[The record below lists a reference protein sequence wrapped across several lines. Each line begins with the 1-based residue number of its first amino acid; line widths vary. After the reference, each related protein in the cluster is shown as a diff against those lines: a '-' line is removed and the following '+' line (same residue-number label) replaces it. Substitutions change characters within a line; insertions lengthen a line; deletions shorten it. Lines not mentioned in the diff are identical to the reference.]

1 MSGGTRSYEISRRL
15 VSLGHEVH
23 MITSSRDLN
32 DSFITKEK
40 GVYVY
45 WIPNFYSNKLSFKG
59 RIFSFLKFSYLS
71 TKLAFTIPSFDVIY
85 ATSTPL
91 TIAIPGLI
99 LSYIRK
105 RPLIFEVRDLWP
117 KVPIDLGVLKNP
129 ILIVLSRW
137 LEKLVYKKSTNIIA
151 LAPGMKKEIVSLG
164 TRNQKVSVISNGCD
178 FDLIQKLKKSDPKY
192 KIRNRYNWLGKRKL
206 ILYAGAIGQAN
217 GLLYVADI
225 AKSMLEIDP
234 EVRFVIIGDGKEK
247 DALMLK
253 SKALNVLNV
262 NLFIFPSLKKI
273 EVFFWILNSD
283 LNLCLF
289 NGPKSLWEN
298 AVQNKF
304 FDSIAFGK
312 PVACNFYGFQSKI
325 AKNNNFG
332 ILLSNK
338 DALKDALL
346 LKNKLSDRRWL
357 LNASINSKKIAE
369 KYFNYDFLAL
379 KLEKILID
387 AVSQK

>member
-32 DSFITKEK
+32 DRFITKEK

-45 WIPNFYSNKLSFKG
+45 WIPNFYSNKLSFMG

-91 TIAIPGLI
+91 TIGIPSLI

-117 KVPIDLGVLKNP
+117 KVPIDLGILKNP
-129 ILIVLSRW
+129 ILIALSRW
-137 LEKLVYKKSTNIIA
+137 LEKLVYKRSVHIVA
-151 LAPGMKKEIVSLG
+151 LAPGMKKEIVSTG
-164 TRNQKVSVISNGCD
+164 IPKYKVSVISNGCN
-178 FDLIQKLKKSDPKY
+178 FDLIYKPKESSIKH
-192 KIRNRYNWLGKRKL
+192 KIRNEYNWLGKRKL
-206 ILYAGAIGQAN
+206 ILYAGAIGKAN
-217 GLLYVADI
+217 GLLYLADI
-225 AKSMLEIDP
+225 AKSMLDIDP
-234 EVRFVIIGDGKEK
+234 EIRFVVIGDGKEK
-247 DALMLK
+247 DALILK
-253 SKALNVLNV
+253 SKVLNVLDV
-262 NLFIFPSLKKI
+262 NLFIFPPLKKT
-273 EVFFWILNSD
+273 EVISWILNSD
-283 LNLCLF
+283 LNLCFF

-304 FDSIAFGK
+304 FDSIALGK

-325 AKNNNFG
+325 AKKNNFG

-338 DALKDALL
+338 DTFKDALL
-346 LKNKLSDRRWL
+346 LKNKLNDKKWL
-357 LNASINSKKIAE
+357 LNARTNSKKIA
-369 KYFNYDFLAL
+369 KNYFNYDFLVS
-379 KLEKILID
+379 KLEKIFID
-387 AVSQK
+387 AISQK